1 MLQSNHR
8 NVSLVHS
15 HIAVLQFAFFLL
27 TQKTW
32 RTKVYDK
39 KTAGRF
45 GFMESVRLSYV
56 V

>member
-27 TQKTW
+27 TQK
-32 RTKVYDK
+32 RGAQKYMIK
-39 KTAGRF
+39 KQPDAFRKTEAPG
-45 GFMESVRLSYV
+45 
-56 V
+56 

>member
-1 MLQSNHR
+1 MM
-8 NVSLVHS
+8 
-15 HIAVLQFAFFLL
+15 
-27 TQKTW
+27 QKTW

-45 GFMESVRLSYV
+45 GFTESVRLSYV